1 MTERFIDIKVRT
13 GNSKQEIK
21 SLDNEVKKLSAD
33 TDKAAQSNKNLATSN
48 TQLTKT
54 AQGVKSSISG
64 IGRGAGQAGIQVQQ
78 FVGQIQGGQ
87 SAMLAL
93 SQQSADLGFVLGAP
107 LVGAI
112 VGVTA
117 SVVGMALEFNKAGKD
132 VEEFSFD
139 VEEATE
145 KLEDLSKAQVSVAIR
160 ATEKR
165 LEELSKQAEEAGNSV
180 AALNQKLDKS
190 TRTNTEFTKT
200 GRVVI
205 SEIKRTAE
213 ETEELTKKQEVARS
227 TLDSINQE
235 YKKTS
240 DLLVKLSQN
249 KSGYKQATI
258 DAAEEEKKEAQE
270 LVNSSKI
277 REQILTN
284 RLSQETELL
293 RAELGIRQAVNDG
306 FMTQQEANATAS
318 FVKSGIRRAAAFEAE
333 IAQLSIDEESKE
345 VLREQFRQT
354 QLAAEQNF
362 EQQKTNIALSESNK
376 RIAQAEK
383 EAREQQRLNSNL
395 LGAAINLSTGLIKN
409 ALESNAKTEK
419 EQKRARKVGVVID
432 TAAGIAR
439 AFAENP
445 YPVALGISALV
456 AANGLVQLSA
466 INSAGSITPPSG
478 GVPSAQQQ
486 TTPADAP
493 TQTRAIDLRTDG
505 SAFGLAVA
513 EGVRSA
519 LSGDDDIIVS
529 ITEAQLEYA
538 RIGGGQ

>member
-48 TQLTKT
+48 TQVTKT

-165 LEELSKQAEEAGNSV
+165 LEELSKQAKEAGNSV

-205 SEIKRTAE
+205 SEVKRTAE

-258 DAAEEEKKEAQE
+258 DTAEEEKKEAQE

-306 FMTQQEANATAS
+306 SMTQQEANATAS

-362 EQQKTNIALSESNK
+362 EQQKTNIVLSESNK
-376 RIAQAEK
+376 RIAQAGK

-395 LGAAINLSTGLIKN
+395 LGAAITLSAGLIKN
-409 ALESNAKTEK
+409 SLVSNAKTEK
-419 EQKRARKVGVVID
+419 EQKRARKKGVIID

-439 AFAENP
+439 AFAEHS

-456 AANGLVQLSA
+456 AANGLVQLST
-466 INSAGSITPPSG
+466 IDSAGSIAPPSG

-519 LSGDDDIIVS
+519 LSGDDGIVVS
-529 ITEAQLEYA
+529 ITEAQQELA
-538 RIGGGQ
+538 RIGGI